1 MDDSFKEKL
10 TDILKDRISISEGT
24 RANYARGED
33 AYEPVLSQAV
43 VFPESNEEVSKILK
57 LCNENKV
64 PVVPFGTGTS
74 LEGHAVGNEK
84 GITISLEKMNKV
96 LSVNAADFDCRVQA
110 NVTRKQLN
118 EYLREDGVFFPIDPG
133 ADAAL
138 GGMAACSASG
148 TMAVKYG
155 TMRTVVTGLT
165 VVLPNG
171 EIIKTGTRAKKSSAG
186 YNLTNLFIG
195 SEGTLGIITEVH
207 LRLSPI
213 PESIM
218 SAVCHFPDLESAVLT
233 AQEVIQYGVPI
244 ARIEMLNKDQMEISI
259 KYSKLDK
266 AEPLPTLFFEFHG
279 SEPSNKE
286 SINIVEELSKNNGG
300 SDFKWAESL
309 EERNKLW
316 KARHE
321 IYYAVKSQGTN
332 VKIYATDVCV
342 PISKL
347 VECIKFSENEIQQ
360 HGLKAPMVGHVG
372 DGNFHVTVIYDPS
385 KEGEYEIIRNFSDKL
400 IDKALELEGTITGE
414 HGIGLQKKKYLLREH
429 ADNLPVMK
437 AIAIASEEDL
447 ATAKI
452 FQKHA
457 DMLLFDSKPPSGAS
471 RPGGNALSFEW
482 SLVANQDWRLPWMLA
497 GGIDVA
503 NLSLAV
509 EISGASA
516 IDVSSGVED
525 SKGFKSP
532 VKIKELLYFAAT
544 L

>member
-1 MDDSFKEKL
+1 MNDILKQNL
-10 TDILKDRISISEGT
+10 TEILKDRISFSEGT

-33 AYEPVLSQAV
+33 AYEPVLSKAV
-43 VFPESNEEVSKILK
+43 VFPETNEEVSKILK
-57 LCNENKV
+57 FCNEHKV

-74 LEGHAVGNEK
+74 LEGHAVGNEN

-96 LSVNAADFDCRVQA
+96 LNVNASDFDCRVQA

-155 TMRTVVTGLT
+155 TMRTVVSGLT
-165 VVLPNG
+165 VVLANG
-171 EIIKTGTRAKKSSAG
+171 DIIKTGTRAKKSSAG

-233 AQEVIQYGVPI
+233 AQEVIQYGIPI

-259 KYSKLDK
+259 KYSKLEN

-279 SEPSNKE
+279 SESANKE
-286 SINIVEELSKNNGG
+286 AIKIVEELSKNNGG

-321 IYYAVKSQGTN
+321 IYYAVKAQGEN
-332 VKIYATDVCV
+332 VKIYATDICV
-342 PISKL
+342 PISNL
-347 VECIKFSENEIQQ
+347 VECIKFSEKEIQQ

-372 DGNFHVTVIYDPS
+372 DGNFHVTVIYDPA
-385 KEGEYEIIRNFSDKL
+385 KEGEYKIIRDFSDKL
-400 IDKALELEGTITGE
+400 IDKALQLEGTITGE
-414 HGIGLQKKKYLLREH
+414 HGIGLQKKEYLLKEH
-429 ADNLPVMK
+429 PDNLPLMK
-437 AIAIASEEDL
+437 SIKRSLDQNNIMNPGKVFDL
-447 ATAKI
+447 
-452 FQKHA
+452 
-457 DMLLFDSKPPSGAS
+457 
-471 RPGGNALSFEW
+471 N
-482 SLVANQDWRLPWMLA
+482 
-497 GGIDVA
+497 
-503 NLSLAV
+503 
-509 EISGASA
+509 
-516 IDVSSGVED
+516 
-525 SKGFKSP
+525 
-532 VKIKELLYFAAT
+532 
-544 L
+544 